1 MTYEPDMTQRLKAA
15 VKRRVIHNWRSRLT
29 DYSTIML
36 GLSAGIVAT
45 WMTFPADWLQHLPTA
60 WVAKGT
66 GILSAIGL
74 VSKFIIQGKPND
86 PK

>member
-1 MTYEPDMTQRLKAA
+1 MTFDPNKTIARMR
-15 VKRRVIHNWRSRLT
+15 RRVVPDWRSRLR
-29 DYSTIML
+29 DWSTIAL

-66 GILSAIGL
+66 GILSVVGL
-74 VSKFIIQGKPND
+74 VSKFIVQGNPND
-86 PK
+86 SK

>member
-1 MTYEPDMTQRLKAA
+1 MTFDPLQTISAR
-15 VKRRVIHNWRSRLT
+15 VKRRIVPNWKSRLR
-29 DYSTIML
+29 DWSTIAL

-66 GILSAIGL
+66 GILSVVGL
-74 VSKFIIQGKPND
+74 VSKFIVQGNPND
-86 PK
+86 SK

>member
-1 MTYEPDMTQRLKAA
+1 MTFDPSQTISAR
-15 VKRRVIHNWRSRLT
+15 VKRRIVKDWRSRLR
-29 DYSTIML
+29 DWSTIAL

-66 GILSAIGL
+66 GILSVVGL
-74 VSKFIIQGKPND
+74 VSKFIVQGNPDDSK
-86 PK
+86 